1 MLVVEIP
8 PVENA
13 EKAQGVEL
21 GRRERRKLEVRA
33 RIREAGVALFDA
45 RGIQAT
51 TIQDICERADV
62 AQKTFFN
69 HFPSRRHLLR
79 EIAQASLGQLLL
91 DIEAVRKLPA
101 STRDKIQAFFARIA
115 DNADEAGPMH
125 RELLT
130 EMVHIAHES
139 GREHEQAR
147 QLHEAFGGLVADG
160 LDAGDLTDRYGADAL
175 TEMIMGAFYVLMF
188 NWANLDA
195 YPLREHAAMAAR
207 FLTDSMEK

>member
-1 MLVVEIP
+1 MRLYFCDRNS
-8 PVENA
+8 PVENSEQA
-13 EKAQGVEL
+13 KGAEL

-33 RIREAGVALFDA
+33 RIREAGVALFDT

-91 DIEAVRKLPA
+91 DIEAVRKLPT
-101 STRDKIQAFFARIA
+101 STREKIHAFFARIA

-125 RELLT
+125 R
-130 EMVHIAHES
+130 
-139 GREHEQAR
+139 
-147 QLHEAFGGLVADG
+147 
-160 LDAGDLTDRYGADAL
+160 
-175 TEMIMGAFYVLMF
+175 
-188 NWANLDA
+188 
-195 YPLREHAAMAAR
+195 
-207 FLTDSMEK
+207 